1 LKDKKMSN
9 FDPKVLVE
17 HIDSFGKNLNEW
29 EVNFIA
35 NLLDIPPKVYTPK
48 QIEIINR
55 IYDEKC

>member
-1 LKDKKMSN
+1 MEK

-17 HIDSFGKNLNEW
+17 HIDSFGKWLSKW

-35 NLLDIPPKVYTPK
+35 GMIDNPPKEFSPK
-48 QIEIINR
+48 QIKMINR